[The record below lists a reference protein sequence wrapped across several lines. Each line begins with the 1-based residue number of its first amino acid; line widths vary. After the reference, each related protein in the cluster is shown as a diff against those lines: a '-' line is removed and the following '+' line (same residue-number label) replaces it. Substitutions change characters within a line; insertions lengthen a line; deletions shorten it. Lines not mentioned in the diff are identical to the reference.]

1 MATKSKGKKKSS
13 SKPKAASKAE
23 MIEESSAAKRQVI
36 SVLLFTFSA
45 FLFLAAIIKGESGW
59 LVIHNCI
66 LGIFGFFG
74 YSTGLRQLFKI
85 CQHRVGRKICVNRL
99 FRGVYRIPSLL
110 HIQKSRCRDNMRTA
124 YLPCGNAD
132 DRHNAHSAVQS
143 CEQAC
148 KAY

>member
-13 SKPKAASKAE
+13 SKPKTASRAE

-74 YSTGLRQLFKI
+74 YGVPFLLGAVAVFLALDKLHGKTLQRCLNCRRLRCL
-85 CQHRVGRKICVNRL
+85 
-99 FRGVYRIPSLL
+99 
-110 HIQKSRCRDNMRTA
+110 SRHL
-124 YLPCGNAD
+124 YI
-132 DRHNAHSAVQS
+132 
-143 CEQAC
+143 
-148 KAY
+148 